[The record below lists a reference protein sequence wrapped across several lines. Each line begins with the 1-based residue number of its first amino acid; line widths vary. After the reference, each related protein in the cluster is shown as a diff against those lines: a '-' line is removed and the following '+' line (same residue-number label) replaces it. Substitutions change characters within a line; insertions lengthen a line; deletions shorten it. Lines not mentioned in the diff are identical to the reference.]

1 MCRRDGQGG
10 RLPIDKE
17 TVKMR
22 SRKTYVIAGMM
33 ILLALPL
40 AACSNSVRLSS
51 AKMCTAAGGTYTA
64 NVCNSGATSQ
74 KTGAE
79 ICRAHGG
86 SYDPAL
92 DMCEMTGSG
101 K

>member
-1 MCRRDGQGG
+1 MSYRR
-10 RLPIDKE
+10 
-17 TVKMR
+17 
-22 SRKTYVIAGMM
+22 TYLITGMM
-33 ILLALPL
+33 IMLGLPF

-64 NVCNSGATSQ
+64 NVCNSGAPHQ
-74 KTGAE
+74 KTGAQM
-79 ICRAHGG
+79 CQAHGG

>member
-1 MCRRDGQGG
+1 
-10 RLPIDKE
+10 
-17 TVKMR
+17 MR
-22 SRKTYVIAGMM
+22 HRKNHLVAGTM

-64 NVCNSGATSQ
+64 NVCNSGAPNQ
-74 KTGAE
+74 RTGAE
-79 ICRAHGG
+79 ICQAHGG

-92 DMCEMTGSG
+92 DMCEITGSG